1 MKITQDNSGSE
12 ALEKLADQIKKSK
25 LEVGFFESATYPD
38 GTPVAYVA
46 AIQEFGH
53 PAGNIPSRP
62 FFRNAISQND
72 GGWKDLANKAI
83 SAVVEGRM
91 ELNQALNQM
100 GLKMAADV
108 KDSITDGSYE
118 AMQQLTPPPFLHV
131 VAVRQENRGVS
142 AARNRGVAAASGDWI
157 AFMDADDRVAPE
169 CGVVAKRLMTAKVLL
184 EAGENPA
191 AVCQKCGFND

>member
-12 ALEKLADQIKKSK
+12 ALEKLAEQMKRAKI
-25 LEVGFFESATYPD
+25 EVGFFESAKYPD

-46 AIQEFGH
+46 AIQEFGY

-72 GGWKDLANKAI
+72 DWKDLANKAMN
-83 SAVVEGRM
+83 AVIGGRM

-118 AMQQLTPPPFLHV
+118 ALKQSTLD
-131 VAVRQENRGVS
+131 ARQSRK
-142 AARNRGVAAASGDWI
+142 RTKGVASKPLID
-157 AFMDADDRVAPE
+157 
-169 CGVVAKRLMTAKVLL
+169 TAQMLQSVTY
-184 EAGENPA
+184 AVNGEME
-191 AVCQKCGFND
+191 

>member
-12 ALEKLADQIKKSK
+12 ALEKLADKIKKSK
-25 LEVGFFESATYPD
+25 IEVGFFETAKYPD

-46 AIQEFGH
+46 AIQEFGY

-72 GGWKDLANKAI
+72 GWKQLATKAMN
-83 SAVVEGRM
+83 AVVEGRM

-118 AMQQLTPPPFLHV
+118 ALKQSTLD
-131 VAVRQENRGVS
+131 ARQSRK
-142 AARNRGVAAASGDWI
+142 RTQGVASKPLID
-157 AFMDADDRVAPE
+157 
-169 CGVVAKRLMTAKVLL
+169 TAQMLQSVTY
-184 EAGENPA
+184 AVNGEME
-191 AVCQKCGFND
+191 

>member
-1 MKITQDNSGSE
+1 MRITQDNSGSE

-25 LEVGFFESATYPD
+25 IEVGFFESAKYPD

-46 AIQEFGH
+46 AIQEFGY

-72 GGWKDLANKAI
+72 GWKPLATKAM
-83 SAVVEGRM
+83 SAVVEGRI

-118 AMQQLTPPPFLHV
+118 ALKQSTLD
-131 VAVRQENRGVS
+131 ARQSRK
-142 AARNRGVAAASGDWI
+142 RTKGVASKPLID
-157 AFMDADDRVAPE
+157 
-169 CGVVAKRLMTAKVLL
+169 TAQMLQSVTY
-184 EAGENPA
+184 AVNGEM
-191 AVCQKCGFND
+191 K

>member
-46 AIQEFGH
+46 AIQEFGN
-53 PAGNIPSRP
+53 PSGNNPSRP
-62 FFRNAISQND
+62 FFRNAISKND
-72 GGWKDLANKAI
+72 GWKQLATKAMN
-83 SAVVEGRM
+83 AVVEGRM

-100 GLKMAADV
+100 GLKMSADV

-118 AMQQLTPPPFLHV
+118 ALKQSTLD
-131 VAVRQENRGVS
+131 ARQSRK
-142 AARNRGVAAASGDWI
+142 RTQGVASKPLIDTGQMLQSVTYA
-157 AFMDADDRVAPE
+157 VN
-169 CGVVAKRLMTAKVLL
+169 
-184 EAGENPA
+184 GEM
-191 AVCQKCGFND
+191 K

>member
-12 ALEKLADQIKKSK
+12 ALEKLADQMKRAK

-46 AIQEFGH
+46 AIQEFGN
-53 PAGNIPSRP
+53 PAGNNPSRP

-72 GGWKDLANKAI
+72 GWKQLATKAMN
-83 SAVVEGRM
+83 AVVEGRM

-118 AMQQLTPPPFLHV
+118 ALKQSTLD
-131 VAVRQENRGVS
+131 ARQSRKRTE
-142 AARNRGVAAASGDWI
+142 GVASKPLID
-157 AFMDADDRVAPE
+157 
-169 CGVVAKRLMTAKVLL
+169 TAQMLQSVTY
-184 EAGENPA
+184 AVNGEM
-191 AVCQKCGFND
+191 K

>member
-1 MKITQDNSGSE
+1 MRITQDNSGSE

-25 LEVGFFESATYPD
+25 IEVGFFESAKYPD

-46 AIQEFGH
+46 AIQEFGY

-72 GGWKDLANKAI
+72 GWKPLATKAM
-83 SAVVEGRM
+83 SAVVEGRI

-118 AMQQLTPPPFLHV
+118 ALKQSTLD
-131 VAVRQENRGVS
+131 ARQSRK
-142 AARNRGVAAASGDWI
+142 RTQGVASKPLIDTGQ
-157 AFMDADDRVAPE
+157 MLQSV
-169 CGVVAKRLMTAKVLL
+169 TY
-184 EAGENPA
+184 
-191 AVCQKCGFND
+191 AVNGGIE

>member
-46 AIQEFGH
+46 AIQEFGY

-62 FFRNAISQND
+62 FFRNAIAQND
-72 GGWKDLANKAI
+72 GWKPLATKAM

-118 AMQQLTPPPFLHV
+118 ALKQSTLD
-131 VAVRQENRGVS
+131 ARQSRK
-142 AARNRGVAAASGDWI
+142 RTQGVASKPLIDTGQ
-157 AFMDADDRVAPE
+157 MMRSV
-169 CGVVAKRLMTAKVLL
+169 TY
-184 EAGENPA
+184 
-191 AVCQKCGFND
+191 AVNGKMS

>member
-25 LEVGFFESATYPD
+25 LEVGFFESAIYPD

-46 AIQEFGH
+46 ATHEFGN
-53 PAGNIPSRP
+53 PAEYIPSRP

-72 GGWKDLANKAI
+72 GWKPLATKAM
-83 SAVVEGRM
+83 SAVVEGRI

-118 AMQQLTPPPFLHV
+118 ALKQSTLD
-131 VAVRQENRGVS
+131 ARQSRK
-142 AARNRGVAAASGDWI
+142 RTQGVASKPLIDTGQMLQSVTYA
-157 AFMDADDRVAPE
+157 VN
-169 CGVVAKRLMTAKVLL
+169 
-184 EAGENPA
+184 GEM
-191 AVCQKCGFND
+191 K

>member
-1 MKITQDNSGSE
+1 MKITQDNSGSK

-46 AIQEFGH
+46 AIQEFGY

-72 GGWKDLANKAI
+72 GWKDLASKAM
-83 SAVVEGRM
+83 SAVVEGRI

-100 GLKMAADV
+100 GFKMAADV

-118 AMQQLTPPPFLHV
+118 PLKQSTL
-131 VAVRQENRGVS
+131 
-142 AARNRGVAAASGDWI
+142 AARQSRKRTQGVASKPLIDTGQMLQSVTYA
-157 AFMDADDRVAPE
+157 VN
-169 CGVVAKRLMTAKVLL
+169 
-184 EAGENPA
+184 GEM
-191 AVCQKCGFND
+191 K

>member
-1 MKITQDNSGSE
+1 MRITQDNSGSE

-25 LEVGFFESATYPD
+25 LEVGFFESAKYPD

-46 AIQEFGH
+46 AIQEFGY

-72 GGWKDLANKAI
+72 GWKPLATKAM
-83 SAVVEGRM
+83 SAVVEGRI

-118 AMQQLTPPPFLHV
+118 ALKQSTLD
-131 VAVRQENRGVS
+131 ARQSRK
-142 AARNRGVAAASGDWI
+142 RTKGVASKPLIDTGQMLQSVTYA
-157 AFMDADDRVAPE
+157 VN
-169 CGVVAKRLMTAKVLL
+169 
-184 EAGENPA
+184 GEME
-191 AVCQKCGFND
+191 

>member
-25 LEVGFFESATYPD
+25 LEVGFFESAIYPD

-46 AIQEFGH
+46 AIQEFGY

-62 FFRNAISQND
+62 FFRNAISKND
-72 GGWKDLANKAI
+72 GWKQLATKAMN
-83 SAVVEGRM
+83 AVVEGRM

-118 AMQQLTPPPFLHV
+118 ALKQSTLD
-131 VAVRQENRGVS
+131 ARQSRK
-142 AARNRGVAAASGDWI
+142 RTQGVASKPLID
-157 AFMDADDRVAPE
+157 
-169 CGVVAKRLMTAKVLL
+169 TAQMLQSVTY
-184 EAGENPA
+184 AVNGEM
-191 AVCQKCGFND
+191 K

>member
-1 MKITQDNSGSE
+1 MKITQDNSSSK

-25 LEVGFFESATYPD
+25 LEVGFFESAKYPD

-46 AIQEFGH
+46 AIQEFGY
-53 PAGNIPSRP
+53 PEGNIPSRP

-72 GGWKDLANKAI
+72 GWKDLANKAMN
-83 SAVVEGRM
+83 AVVEGRM

-118 AMQQLTPPPFLHV
+118 ALKQSTLD
-131 VAVRQENRGVS
+131 ARQSRK
-142 AARNRGVAAASGDWI
+142 RTKGVASKPLID
-157 AFMDADDRVAPE
+157 
-169 CGVVAKRLMTAKVLL
+169 TAQMLQSVTY
-184 EAGENPA
+184 AVNGETE
-191 AVCQKCGFND
+191 

>member
-1 MKITQDNSGSE
+1 MRITQDNSGSE

-25 LEVGFFESATYPD
+25 IEVGFFESAKYPD

-46 AIQEFGH
+46 AIQEFGY

-72 GGWKDLANKAI
+72 GWKPLATKAM
-83 SAVVEGRM
+83 SAVVEGRI

-118 AMQQLTPPPFLHV
+118 ALKQSTLD
-131 VAVRQENRGVS
+131 ARQSRK
-142 AARNRGVAAASGDWI
+142 RTQGVASKPLIDTGQMLQSVTYA
-157 AFMDADDRVAPE
+157 VN
-169 CGVVAKRLMTAKVLL
+169 
-184 EAGENPA
+184 GEM
-191 AVCQKCGFND
+191 K